1 MLPSELK
8 SIYLKIQNYCALAE
22 RCEKDVRV
30 KLKEWGVNDPDIATC
45 IELLIADKFVD
56 NLRYARFFVS
66 DKFRL
71 QSWGRMKI
79 INHLKAKSI
88 AGQYIASA
96 LKIEINEDDYLNTIH
111 QLARKKL
118 TLLKHV
124 NPPLLRKQKLLLFLV
139 QKGFELD
146 LSNKE
151 VHALVK

>member
-1 MLPSELK
+1 
-8 SIYLKIQNYCALAE
+8 
-22 RCEKDVRV
+22 
-30 KLKEWGVNDPDIATC
+30 
-45 IELLIADKFVD
+45 
-56 NLRYARFFVS
+56 
-66 DKFRL
+66 
-71 QSWGRMKI
+71 MKI

-96 LKIEINEDDYLNTIH
+96 LKLEINEDDYLNTIH